1 MASFEFDQHLPISA
15 ASVQLMVQLAARRG
29 WSADECLAGS
39 GIDPGVLDDPFAE
52 ITACQ
57 EFEVMRN
64 LDQLRC
70 GEPGFWVEVGTNY
83 HAGMHGSWGM
93 ALLTSRTLRDVI
105 ELTAEFVEL
114 AWVFTTITV
123 TEYVD
128 TGEVGIAIDSSDLPP
143 DVASILVER
152 ISAAITSIL
161 RDLTNTGVPASSVR
175 FRHAAPSNT
184 SRYIDAFGTE
194 PSFDADRNELVGDS
208 AWLDTPLPQA
218 NDLVR
223 RGYEAAC
230 RDLLGKRRARTGFA
244 GAVRDVLTREPGRIP
259 PLDEVAGA
267 LNVSPR
273 TLARRLADEG
283 AAYRALVDELRQA
296 LAEELL
302 RNSPLTTAQIAN
314 RLGYTDSANFIRA
327 FKRWRNMTPRSF
339 RSMSASQR
347 KLRQN

>member
-1 MASFEFDQHLPISA
+1 MARFEFDQHLPISA

-39 GIDPGVLDDPFAE
+39 GIDPGALDDPFAE
-52 ITACQ
+52 ITARQ
-57 EFEVMRN
+57 EFDVMRN
-64 LDQLRC
+64 LDELRC

-93 ALLTSRTLRDVI
+93 ALLTSRSLRDAI
-105 ELTAEFVEL
+105 ELTTEFVEL

-128 TGEVGIAIDSSDLPP
+128 TDEVGITIDNGDLPP

-161 RDLTNTGVPASSVR
+161 RDLTNHGVPASSVR
-175 FRHAAPSNT
+175 FRHSAPSNT

-194 PSFDADRNELVGDS
+194 PSFDADRNELIGDS

-244 GAVRDVLTREPGRIP
+244 GAVRDALTREPGRIP
-259 PLDEVAGA
+259 PLAEVAGA

-273 TLARRLADEG
+273 TLARRLTDEG
-283 AAYRALVDELRQA
+283 ASYRALVDELRQA

-327 FKRWRNMTPRSF
+327 FKRWRDMTPRSF
-339 RSMSASQR
+339 RSTSATR
-347 KLRQN
+347 C

>member
-1 MASFEFDQHLPISA
+1 MARFEFDQHLPISA

-29 WSADECLAGS
+29 WSADACLAGS
-39 GIDPGVLDDPFAE
+39 GIDPGALDDPFAE
-52 ITACQ
+52 ITARQ
-57 EFEVMRN
+57 EFDVMRN
-64 LDQLRC
+64 LDELRC

-93 ALLTSRTLRDVI
+93 ALLTSRTLRDAI
-105 ELTAEFVEL
+105 ELTTEFVEL

-123 TEYVD
+123 TEYVGTD
-128 TGEVGIAIDSSDLPP
+128 EVGIAIDSSDLPP
-143 DVASILVER
+143 DVAPILVER

-175 FRHAAPSNT
+175 FRHSAPSNT

-194 PSFDADRNELVGDS
+194 PSFDADRNELIGDS

-244 GAVRDVLTREPGRIP
+244 GAVRDVLTREPGWIP
-259 PLDEVAGA
+259 SLAEVADV

-283 AAYRALVDELRQA
+283 ASYRALVDELRQA
-296 LAEELL
+296 LAEEML

-327 FKRWRNMTPRSF
+327 FKRWRDMTPRSF
-339 RSMSASQR
+339 RSTASTR
-347 KLRQN
+347 C

>member
-1 MASFEFDQHLPISA
+1 MASFESHQHLPISA
-15 ASVQLMVQLAARRG
+15 VSVQLMVQLAARRG

-64 LDQLRC
+64 LDKLRC

-93 ALLTSRTLRDVI
+93 ALLTSRTLRDAI

-123 TEYVD
+123 TEYLD
-128 TGEVGIAIDSSDLPP
+128 TDEVGIAIDSSDLPP

-152 ISAAITSIL
+152 ISAAVTSIL

-175 FRHAAPSNT
+175 FRHSGPSDT
-184 SRYIDAFGTE
+184 SRYVDTFGTE
-194 PSFDADRNELVGDS
+194 PSFNADRNEMVGDS
-208 AWLDTPLPQA
+208 SWLDTPLPQA

-244 GAVRDVLTREPGRIP
+244 GAVRDALTREPGRIP
-259 PLDEVAGA
+259 PLAEVADV

-273 TLARRLADEG
+273 TLARRLSDEG
-283 AAYRALVDELRQA
+283 ASYRALVDELRQA
-296 LAEELL
+296 LAEEML

-327 FKRWRNMTPRSF
+327 FKRWRDMTPRSF
-339 RSMSASQR
+339 RSTSATQC
-347 KLRQN
+347 